1 MGSIPAANL
10 VGVLPGALS
19 VRLSLVMGSIAAA
32 NLAEVSPGVLS
43 ARLKLRP
50 RLSRVMGFIAVAN
63 LAEVSPGVPRY
74 LTSPLAVEKDRENGK
89 GQNG

>member
-1 MGSIPAANL
+1 MGSIP
-10 VGVLPGALS
+10 
-19 VRLSLVMGSIAAA
+19 AA

-89 GQNG
+89 GQNGQWGPELGISFRGRDGKVQGI